1 MQTEIVLSLNDE
13 LLQKAQRWA
22 ELQQLSVNEAIAN
35 FIEQLPD
42 PNKALVLNSWT
53 QSLVGIGR
61 SQPKNVNE
69 NLNKDE
75 LQEEYLAY
83 LEEKYQ

>member
-35 FIEQLPD
+35 FLEQLPD
-42 PNKALVLNSWT
+42 PNRPLVLSPWT
-53 QSLVGIGR
+53 QSLVGIGT
-61 SQPKNVNE
+61 QAKNVNSE
-69 NLNKDE
+69 E
-75 LQEEYLAY
+75 LQEEYLDY
-83 LEEKYQ
+83 LEEKY

>member
-13 LLQKAQRWA
+13 LLQKVQRWA
-22 ELQQLSVNEAIAN
+22 ELQQLSVTDAIAN

-42 PNKALVLNSWT
+42 QDKPLVLSPWT

-61 SQPKNVNE
+61 LQAKNVNS
-69 NLNKDE
+69 DE
-75 LQEEYLAY
+75 LQQEYLDY

>member
-22 ELQQLSVNEAIAN
+22 ELQQLSVNEAITN

-42 PNKALVLNSWT
+42 PDKPLVLSPWT
-53 QSLVGIGR
+53 
-61 SQPKNVNE
+61 
-69 NLNKDE
+69 
-75 LQEEYLAY
+75 
-83 LEEKYQ
+83 

>member
-42 PNKALVLNSWT
+42 PNKPIVLSPWT
-53 QSLVGIGR
+53 QSLVGIGT
-61 SQPKNVNE
+61 QAKNINE
-69 NLNKDE
+69 DE
-75 LQEEYLAY
+75 LQQEYLDY

>member
-1 MQTEIVLSLNDE
+1 M
-13 LLQKAQRWA
+13 QKAQRWA

-42 PNKALVLNSWT
+42 PNKPLVLSPWT
-53 QSLVGIGR
+53 QSLVGIGKV
-61 SQPKNVNE
+61 QAKNVNE
-69 NLNKDE
+69 E
-75 LQEEYLAY
+75 EVQEEYLDY